1 MASEKAL
8 RTRNK
13 ILMATRSFIMREGV
27 AALSI
32 DKIVKESGT
41 SKGSF
46 LYHFKN
52 KQALF
57 HALVEEYVKHLDE
70 RLSFHTA
77 KYEDAEEPLI
87 LGYES
92 WYADF
97 DKDDRG
103 FAAFGVA
110 ILALQLHDPQALK
123 PFYDWYARL
132 FERIKK
138 SNIATPR
145 LLTAIMAFE
154 GFFFTHKMGF
164 DSMDKETKEATWN
177 YIISELA
184 PQPKKRKTRAKAIPV
199 SATETAPLSAEI
211 H

>member
-1 MASEKAL
+1 
-8 RTRNK
+8 
-13 ILMATRSFIMREGV
+13 MREGV

-57 HALVEEYVKHLDE
+57 HALVEEYVNHLDE
-70 RLSFHTA
+70 RMNFHTS
-77 KYEDAEEPLI
+77 KYKDAAEPLI
-87 LGYES
+87 LGYAS

-132 FERIKK
+132 FKK
-138 SNIATPR
+138 IQESDIATPR
-145 LLTAIMAFE
+145 FLAAIMAFE

-164 DSMDKETKEATWN
+164 DSMDKETKIATWN
-177 YIISELA
+177 YIVSEIA
-184 PQPKKRKTRAKAIPV
+184 PQPKRRKTRTKASPIPV
-199 SATETAPLSAEI
+199 SEPSAASAEI